1 MIVYLRN
8 KWITVLSI
16 IIILLIGV
24 SRLYL
29 GVHYPTDVL
38 AGYVLGFASI
48 AFIYILHQKINKNW
62 IIYLILLLISCTGIF
77 FANTPEYYRGL
88 GAFLAVLCALLIDDN
103 YTHFE
108 NTNNKVRMIIR
119 FIGMVVCGWFSSFI
133 VELILPKII
142 TSSIILHVGNYALPI
157 FIIFGLYPL
166 LFKKCDKFF
175 KE

>member
-1 MIVYLRN
+1 MALSFTFVLVTCSLIKSIILRRRPYFNHPEIKCIERAVPSYPVNDVVGQGYSCPSGHATLISSLFGSLIVYLRN

-38 AGYVLGFASI
+38 ASYVLGFASI

-77 FANTPEYYRGL
+77 FANTP
-88 GAFLAVLCALLIDDN
+88 D
-103 YTHFE
+103 
-108 NTNNKVRMIIR
+108 II
-119 FIGMVVCGWFSSFI
+119 V
-133 VELILPKII
+133 
-142 TSSIILHVGNYALPI
+142 
-157 FIIFGLYPL
+157 
-166 LFKKCDKFF
+166 D
-175 KE
+175 